1 VSYCFKYAQEWA
13 KQTGNTVRNFSPP
26 SSVPDKLALYR
37 QLFAAKSTDID
48 VLQIDLVWPGLLK
61 DHLLDL
67 SPFTRGEERKHFQ
80 TLVDGNT
87 VNGRLVAMPW
97 YTDAGVFY
105 YRKDLL
111 THYQQAVPSTW
122 KEFSDIAKR
131 IQTAERA
138 RGNPDFHGFMFQG
151 KADEGLTCHAL
162 EWIAGSGGGQVLS
175 DSGEITVRN
184 KAAAAALDMAAS
196 WIGHIS
202 PLGVLNHEP
211 EDSRGVF
218 QSGNAL
224 FMRNWPYAWALMQ
237 KDDSPVK
244 DKVGIAPMPGLQ
256 AAGGRSAVGGWQLGV
271 SRYSKN
277 PELAADLVLYM
288 TSAAVQRERAIA
300 GAFNPT
306 RPTLYEDKEVIA
318 ANPHMPALSAI
329 IAKGVIRPS
338 TVTGLKYPQV
348 SQSVWYAAHDVL
360 SGRMN
365 GEEAVTRLEK
375 RLERIRRKAWTH

>member
-1 VSYCFKYAQEWA
+1 MSQNCLPKQGLNMVIWGSKIKVALCMVHVLLMAWSSAKAAELTIACGPSGTDVSYCFKFAQEWA

-67 SPFTRGEERKHFQ
+67 SRYTRGEEHLHFK
-80 TLVDGNT
+80 TLIDGNT
-87 VNGRLVAMPW
+87 VNGRLVALPW

-111 THYQQAVPSTW
+111 TRYNQPVPTTW
-122 KEFSDIAKR
+122 KELSAIAKR

-175 DSGEITVRN
+175 DTGDITVRN
-184 KAAAAALDMAAS
+184 KAAAEALDMAAS
-196 WIGHIS
+196 WIGNIS

-224 FMRNWPYAWALMQ
+224 FMRNGPYAWALMQ
-237 KDDSPVK
+237 KNDSPVK

-256 AAGGRSAVGGWQLGV
+256 SA
-271 SRYSKN
+271 
-277 PELAADLVLYM
+277 E
-288 TSAAVQRERAIA
+288 
-300 GAFNPT
+300 
-306 RPTLYEDKEVIA
+306 
-318 ANPHMPALSAI
+318 
-329 IAKGVIRPS
+329 
-338 TVTGLKYPQV
+338 
-348 SQSVWYAAHDVL
+348 
-360 SGRMN
+360 
-365 GEEAVTRLEK
+365 
-375 RLERIRRKAWTH
+375 